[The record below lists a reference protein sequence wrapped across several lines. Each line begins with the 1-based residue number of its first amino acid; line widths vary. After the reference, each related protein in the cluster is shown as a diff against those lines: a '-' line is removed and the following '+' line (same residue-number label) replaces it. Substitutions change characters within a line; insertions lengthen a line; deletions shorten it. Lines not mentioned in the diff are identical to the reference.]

1 MEVTKRENNL
11 HFLSYVSLIIIFLL
25 ETFFFCPLKA
35 FLKNKNHFTKK
46 IIPIGLAAKYKDSRA
61 LCTCRAYGVV
71 GQTGKQ

>member
-25 ETFFFCPLKA
+25 ESFFFPLKA

-46 IIPIGLAAKYKDSRA
+46 RYTHRSSSQI
-61 LCTCRAYGVV
+61 
-71 GQTGKQ
+71 